1 MPTPIE
7 NNTEAL
13 KQLKVKAN
21 ALPDKSGATTFEI
34 TEITLLLLGQLVDLP
49 DANIIIMRNGSTQE
63 TYKLGAVNFT
73 FDIAKDSIGIIGVPC
88 YDYTFNI
95 DGNTLNILALDK
107 INPSDKPSVPLLDGW
122 TIGSAEW
129 QYSPATKAPDISAGN
144 GKRYIIIPDTN
155 IDGYTVI
162 FLWWTDEYTNGEIH
176 NIQYLL
182 RHEKIASNE
191 HEVYCTLTSTEKLN
205 NGFKISFNAVNGD
218 TVHNKVNYL
227 YGRMSYS

>member
-1 MPTPIE
+1 M
-7 NNTEAL
+7 
-13 KQLKVKAN
+13 
-21 ALPDKSGATTFEI
+21 
-34 TEITLLLLGQLVDLP
+34 LGQLVDLP
-49 DANIIIMRNGSTQE
+49 DATIIIMRNGSTQE
-63 TYKLGAVNFT
+63 TYKLGSVNFT
-73 FDIAKDSIGIIGVPC
+73 FDIAKDAIGITGVPC

-95 DGNTLNILALDK
+95 DGNTLNILAVDK
-107 INPSDKPSVPLLDGW
+107 INPPDKPSVPLLDGW

-129 QYSPATKAPDISAGN
+129 QYPPVARAPDISAGN
-144 GKRYIIIPDTN
+144 GQRYIIIPDTN
-155 IDGYTVI
+155 IDGHTVI

-191 HEVYCTLTSTEKLN
+191 HEIYCTLTSTEKLN

-227 YGRMSYS
+227 YSKKMTFS